1 MGEDEPSEN
10 PTPLPVTMERN
21 ASAQIGLAF
30 TVLAL
35 ILASNSIINDD
46 WLNERADTDSWG
58 DITLTQDL
66 KIGLTD
72 MTSETCVDGSD
83 CESESEDFKFKFENC
98 GDDCTIFEEFQNTG
112 FVTIILLLIGC
123 IILLVATVFQVRLFA
138 GMHSKTPNLL
148 SLSGSIWLGLT
159 LLIWHLMLPEAGTE
173 MSWGQGPWI
182 LTLAS
187 CFGII
192 AGFSNNLYSVI
203 EGPPR
208 MRAKGVRSGTEM
220 KEFPLKESSCGNH
233 TLSILVDS
241 DLVRVARISRI
252 GASPQV
258 KDVLATRRDSYT
270 GFSHQ
275 RLDWLDDF
283 KGLWWILSGASLI
296 SAFMISGLF
305 FVIFGITT
313 TLLVL
318 QLMDPERFVIST
330 NSGNHSFFINRWRSN
345 RELTDLAME
354 LVDDV
359 MIGVLRGEDLDTET
373 LDKRANLIATRFAL
387 NQKAIQ
393 DKIHNE
399 SQEKQAQKLVAP
411 PPQQLVA
418 KAPESTSIIP
428 STENNIEDKQE
439 EVAEPEASTTDE
451 KDANSTVES
460 ESEPEGEEPSSEP
473 GNDVDEPDTAVLNSE
488 LDESEGEETETKN
501 PATPP
506 STSPTPVAPYTTSPP
521 PVASI
526 PPPPIAAIPPPSAAP
541 PSMAPPPP
549 ATAIPPPPPSA
560 APPSMAPP
568 PPIAAIPPPPI
579 AAIPPPTAA
588 PPSMAPPPPIAVI
601 PPPPAT
607 MPPPPGAG
615 FPPPMLQNQPVT
627 SPPPV
632 IVKGAPREDNLSDDE
647 KDDLLGD
654 LSD

>member
-10 PTPLPVTMERN
+10 PTSLPVTMERN

-46 WLNERADTDSWG
+46 WLNERADTDSGG

-83 CESESEDFKFKFENC
+83 CESESEDFKFKFESC
-98 GDDCTIFEEFQNTG
+98 GGDCTIFEEFQNTG

-138 GMHSKTPNLL
+138 GMPSKTPNLL

-159 LLIWHLMLPEAGTE
+159 LLIWHLMLPETGNE

-241 DLVRVARISRI
+241 DLIRVARISRI

-354 LVDDV
+354 LVDDA

-387 NQKAIQ
+387 DQKALQ
-393 DKIHNE
+393 DKMHNE

-418 KAPESTSIIP
+418 KASESTSINP
-428 STENNIEDKQE
+428 STENNIEDKQ
-439 EVAEPEASTTDE
+439 AEAAESEDSTTDE
-451 KDANSTVES
+451 KDANSTEES
-460 ESEPEGEEPSSEP
+460 ESGPEGEEPSSESR
-473 GNDVDEPDTAVLNSE
+473 NDVDEPDTAVLNNE

-501 PATPP
+501 PATSP
-506 STSPTPVAPYTTSPP
+506 SNSPTPMAPSTAAPP
-521 PVASI
+521 PMASI
-526 PPPPIAAIPPPSAAP
+526 PPPPIAAIP
-541 PSMAPPPP
+541 SMAPPPP
-549 ATAIPPPPPSA
+549 IAAIPPPPSA

-568 PPIAAIPPPPI
+568 PPIAA
-579 AAIPPPTAA
+579 
-588 PPSMAPPPPIAVI
+588 I

>member
-83 CESESEDFKFKFENC
+83 CESESEDFKFKFESC
-98 GDDCTIFEEFQNTG
+98 GDDCTSFEEFQNTG
-112 FVTIILLLIGC
+112 FVTIILLLIGS

-138 GMHSKTPNLL
+138 GMPSKTPNLL

-182 LTLAS
+182 LALAS

-241 DLVRVARISRI
+241 DLIRVARISRI

-345 RELTDLAME
+345 RELTDLAMD

-359 MIGVLRGEDLDTET
+359 MIGVLRGGDLDTET

-393 DKIHNE
+393 EKMHNE
-399 SQEKQAQKLVAP
+399 SQEKQAQKLVPP

-418 KAPESTSIIP
+418 NAPESTSINP
-428 STENNIEDKQE
+428 STENNIEDKQAKA
-439 EVAEPEASTTDE
+439 AEPEDSTTDE
-451 KDANSTVES
+451 KDANSTEES
-460 ESEPEGEEPSSEP
+460 ESGLEVDEPNSESTN
-473 GNDVDEPDTAVLNSE
+473 GVAEPDTAVPNSE
-488 LDESEGEETETKN
+488 LDESEGEEIETQN

-506 STSPTPVAPYTTSPP
+506 SNSPTPMAPSTAAPP
-521 PVASI
+521 PMASI
-526 PPPPIAAIPPPSAAP
+526 PPPPIAAP

-549 ATAIPPPPPSA
+549 IAAIPPPPPSA

-579 AAIPPPTAA
+579 AAIPPPSAA
-588 PPSMAPPPPIAVI
+588 PPSMAPPPPIAAI

>member
-46 WLNERADTDSWG
+46 WLNERADTDSGG
-58 DITLTQDL
+58 DITSGQDR

-83 CESESEDFKFKFENC
+83 CESESEDFKFKFESC

-112 FVTIILLLIGC
+112 FVTIILLLIGS

-138 GMHSKTPNLL
+138 GMPSKTPNLL

-159 LLIWHLMLPEAGTE
+159 LLIWHLMLPETGNE

-241 DLVRVARISRI
+241 DLIRVARISRI

-283 KGLWWILSGASLI
+283 KGLWWILSGSSLI

-305 FVIFGITT
+305 FVIFGIST

-345 RELTDLAME
+345 RELTDLAMD
-354 LVDDV
+354 LVDDA
-359 MIGVLRGEDLDTET
+359 MIGVLRGGDLDTET

-393 DKIHNE
+393 DKMHNE

-418 KAPESTSIIP
+418 NVPESPSINP
-428 STENNIEDKQE
+428 STENNIEDKQAKA
-439 EVAEPEASTTDE
+439 AEPEDSTTDE
-451 KDANSTVES
+451 KDANSTEES
-460 ESEPEGEEPSSEP
+460 ESGPEVEELRAEPTNG
-473 GNDVDEPDTAVLNSE
+473 VAEPDTAVPNSE
-488 LDESEGEETETKN
+488 LDESEGEEIETQN

-506 STSPTPVAPYTTSPP
+506 SNSPTPMAPSTAAPP
-521 PVASI
+521 PMASI
-526 PPPPIAAIPPPSAAP
+526 PPPPIAAI

-579 AAIPPPTAA
+579 AAIPPPPIAA
-588 PPSMAPPPPIAVI
+588 IPPPPIAAI

-607 MPPPPGAG
+607 MPPPLGAG
-615 FPPPMLQNQPVT
+615 FPSPMLQNQPVT

>member
-66 KIGLTD
+66 KISLTD

-83 CESESEDFKFKFENC
+83 CESESEDFKFKFESC
-98 GDDCTIFEEFQNTG
+98 GDDCTSFEEFQNTG

-138 GMHSKTPNLL
+138 GMPSKTPNLL

-182 LTLAS
+182 LALAS

-241 DLVRVARISRI
+241 DLIRVARISRI

-354 LVDDV
+354 LVDDA

-393 DKIHNE
+393 DKMHNE
-399 SQEKQAQKLVAP
+399 SQEKQAQKLVPP

-418 KAPESTSIIP
+418 NAPESTSINP
-428 STENNIEDKQE
+428 STENNIEDKQAKA
-439 EVAEPEASTTDE
+439 AEPEDSTTDE
-451 KDANSTVES
+451 KDANSTEES
-460 ESEPEGEEPSSEP
+460 ESGPEVEESNSESTN
-473 GNDVDEPDTAVLNSE
+473 GVAESDTAVPNSE
-488 LDESEGEETETKN
+488 LDESEGEEIETQN

-506 STSPTPVAPYTTSPP
+506 SNSPTPMAPSTAAPP
-521 PVASI
+521 PMASI
-526 PPPPIAAIPPPSAAP
+526 PPPPIAAI

-568 PPIAAIPPPPI
+568 PPIAA
-579 AAIPPPTAA
+579 
-588 PPSMAPPPPIAVI
+588 I

>member
-66 KIGLTD
+66 KISLTD
-72 MTSETCVDGSD
+72 TTSEACVDGSD

-112 FVTIILLLIGC
+112 FVTIILLLIGSV
-123 IILLVATVFQVRLFA
+123 ILLVATVFQVRLFA
-138 GMHSKTPNLL
+138 GMPSKTPNLL

-182 LTLAS
+182 LALAS

-241 DLVRVARISRI
+241 DLIRVARISRI

-345 RELTDLAME
+345 RELTDLAMD

-359 MIGVLRGEDLDTET
+359 MIGVLRGGDLDTET

-393 DKIHNE
+393 DKMHNE
-399 SQEKQAQKLVAP
+399 SQEKQAQKLVPP

-418 KAPESTSIIP
+418 NAPESTSINP
-428 STENNIEDKQE
+428 STENNIEDKQAKA
-439 EVAEPEASTTDE
+439 AEPEDSTTDD
-451 KDANSTVES
+451 KDANSTEES
-460 ESEPEGEEPSSEP
+460 ESGPEVEEPNSEST
-473 GNDVDEPDTAVLNSE
+473 NSVAEPDIAVPNSE
-488 LDESEGEETETKN
+488 LDESEGEKIETQN
-501 PATPP
+501 QATPP
-506 STSPTPVAPYTTSPP
+506 SNSPTPMAPSTAAPAP
-521 PVASI
+521 MASI
-526 PPPPIAAIPPPSAAP
+526 PPPPIAAI

-579 AAIPPPTAA
+579 AAIPPPSAA
-588 PPSMAPPPPIAVI
+588 PPSMAPPPSIAAI

>member
-66 KIGLTD
+66 KISLTD
-72 MTSETCVDGSD
+72 TTSEACVDGSD

-112 FVTIILLLIGC
+112 FVTIILLLIGS

-138 GMHSKTPNLL
+138 GMPSKTPNLL

-182 LTLAS
+182 LALAS

-241 DLVRVARISRI
+241 DLIRVARISRI

-345 RELTDLAME
+345 RELTDLAMD

-359 MIGVLRGEDLDTET
+359 MIGVLRGGDLDTET

-393 DKIHNE
+393 DKMHNE
-399 SQEKQAQKLVAP
+399 SQEKQAQKLVPP

-418 KAPESTSIIP
+418 NDPDSTSINP
-428 STENNIEDKQE
+428 STENNIEDKQAKA
-439 EVAEPEASTTDE
+439 AEPEDSTTDD
-451 KDANSTVES
+451 KDANSTEES
-460 ESEPEGEEPSSEP
+460 ESGPEVEEPNSESTN
-473 GNDVDEPDTAVLNSE
+473 GVAEPDIAVPNSE
-488 LDESEGEETETKN
+488 LDESEGEKIETQN
-501 PATPP
+501 QATPP
-506 STSPTPVAPYTTSPP
+506 SNSPTPMAPSTAAPP
-521 PVASI
+521 PMASIPPPPIAAIPSMAPPPPATAIPPPPPSAAPPTMAPPPPIAAI

-549 ATAIPPPPPSA
+549 
-560 APPSMAPP
+560 
-568 PPIAAIPPPPI
+568 IAA
-579 AAIPPPTAA
+579 
-588 PPSMAPPPPIAVI
+588 I

>member
-66 KIGLTD
+66 KISLTD
-72 MTSETCVDGSD
+72 TTSESCVDGSD

-112 FVTIILLLIGC
+112 FVTIILLLIGS

-138 GMHSKTPNLL
+138 GMPSKTPNLL

-182 LTLAS
+182 LALAS

-241 DLVRVARISRI
+241 DLIRVARISRI

-345 RELTDLAME
+345 RELTDLAMD

-359 MIGVLRGEDLDTET
+359 MIGVLRGGDLDTET

-393 DKIHNE
+393 DKMHNE
-399 SQEKQAQKLVAP
+399 SQEKQAQKLVPP

-418 KAPESTSIIP
+418 NAPESTSINP
-428 STENNIEDKQE
+428 STENNIEDKQAKA
-439 EVAEPEASTTDE
+439 AEPEDSTTDD
-451 KDANSTVES
+451 KDANSTEES
-460 ESEPEGEEPSSEP
+460 ESGPEVEEPNSEP
-473 GNDVDEPDTAVLNSE
+473 TNGVAEPDTAVPNSE
-488 LDESEGEETETKN
+488 LDESEGEKIETQN
-501 PATPP
+501 QATPP
-506 STSPTPVAPYTTSPP
+506 SNSPTPMAPFT
-521 PVASI
+521 AA
-526 PPPPIAAIPPPSAAP
+526 PPPIAAI

-579 AAIPPPTAA
+579 AAIPPPSAA
-588 PPSMAPPPPIAVI
+588 PPSMAPPPPIAAI

>member
-83 CESESEDFKFKFENC
+83 CESESEDFKFKFESC
-98 GDDCTIFEEFQNTG
+98 GDDCTSFEEFQNTG
-112 FVTIILLLIGC
+112 FVTIILLLIGS

-138 GMHSKTPNLL
+138 GMPSKTPNLL

-182 LTLAS
+182 LALAS

-241 DLVRVARISRI
+241 DLIRVARISRI

-345 RELTDLAME
+345 RELTDLAMD
-354 LVDDV
+354 LVDDA

-393 DKIHNE
+393 DKMHNE
-399 SQEKQAQKLVAP
+399 SQEKQAQKLVPP

-418 KAPESTSIIP
+418 NAPESTSINP
-428 STENNIEDKQE
+428 STENNIEDKQAKA
-439 EVAEPEASTTDE
+439 AEPEDSTTDE
-451 KDANSTVES
+451 KDANSTEES
-460 ESEPEGEEPSSEP
+460 ESGLEVEEPNSESTN
-473 GNDVDEPDTAVLNSE
+473 GVAEPDTAVPNSE
-488 LDESEGEETETKN
+488 LDESEGEEIETQN

-506 STSPTPVAPYTTSPP
+506 SNSPTPMAPSTAAPP
-521 PVASI
+521 PMASI
-526 PPPPIAAIPPPSAAP
+526 PPPPIAAI

-568 PPIAAIPPPPI
+568 PPIAA
-579 AAIPPPTAA
+579 
-588 PPSMAPPPPIAVI
+588 I

>member
-46 WLNERADTDSWG
+46 WLNERADTDSGG

-66 KIGLTD
+66 KISLTD
-72 MTSETCVDGSD
+72 TTSETCVDGSD

-98 GDDCTIFEEFQNTG
+98 GDDCTSFEEFQNTG
-112 FVTIILLLIGC
+112 FVTIVLLLIGC
-123 IILLVATVFQVRLFA
+123 VILLVATVFQVRLFA
-138 GMHSKTPNLL
+138 GTPSKTPNLL

-182 LTLAS
+182 LILAS

-192 AGFSNNLYSVI
+192 AGFSSNLYSVI

-208 MRAKGVRSGTEM
+208 MRAKGVRSEIEM
-220 KEFPLKESSCGNH
+220 REFPLKESSCGNH

-241 DLVRVARISRI
+241 DLIRVVRISRI

-283 KGLWWILSGASLI
+283 KGLWWVLSGASLI

-305 FVIFGITT
+305 FVIFGIST
-313 TLLVL
+313 TLLAL

-345 RELTDLAME
+345 RELTDLAMD

-359 MIGVLRGEDLDTET
+359 MIGVLRGGDLDTET

-387 NQKAIQ
+387 TQKAMQ
-393 DKIHNE
+393 EKMHNA
-399 SQEKQAQKLVAP
+399 SQEKEAQKSVTP
-411 PPQQLVA
+411 PPLQIA
-418 KAPESTSIIP
+418 ATNASESSVITP
-428 STENNIEDKQE
+428 PTEENIEVNQV
-439 EVAEPEASTTDE
+439 EVAESEDSTTDE
-451 KDANSTVES
+451 GIDSSIAKIASEPEAEEPSLESTTDVIESHAAVS
-460 ESEPEGEEPSSEP
+460 ESEL
-473 GNDVDEPDTAVLNSE
+473 DV
-488 LDESEGEETETKN
+488 SEGEENETKV
-501 PATPP
+501 PPSPPPLMTPPPPVTATPP
-506 STSPTPVAPYTTSPP
+506 PSAVPPSMRPPP
-521 PVASI
+521 PVTAI
-526 PPPPIAAIPPPSAAP
+526 PPPPSAVP

-549 ATAIPPPPPSA
+549 VTAIPPLPS
-560 APPSMAPP
+560 
-568 PPIAAIPPPPI
+568 
-579 AAIPPPTAA
+579 T
-588 PPSMAPPPPIAVI
+588 I

-615 FPPPMLQNQPVT
+615 FPPPMLQDQSIT

>member
-66 KIGLTD
+66 KISLTD
-72 MTSETCVDGSD
+72 TTSEACVDGSD

-112 FVTIILLLIGC
+112 FVTIILLLIGSV
-123 IILLVATVFQVRLFA
+123 ILLVATVFQVRLFA
-138 GMHSKTPNLL
+138 GMPSKTPNLL

-182 LTLAS
+182 LALAS

-241 DLVRVARISRI
+241 DLIRVARISRI

-345 RELTDLAME
+345 RELTDLAMD

-359 MIGVLRGEDLDTET
+359 MIGVLRGGDLDTET

-393 DKIHNE
+393 DKMHNE
-399 SQEKQAQKLVAP
+399 SQEKQAQKLVPP

-418 KAPESTSIIP
+418 NAPESTSINP
-428 STENNIEDKQE
+428 STENNIEDKQAKA
-439 EVAEPEASTTDE
+439 AEPEDSTTDE
-451 KDANSTVES
+451 KDANSTEES
-460 ESEPEGEEPSSEP
+460 ESGPEVEEPNSESTN
-473 GNDVDEPDTAVLNSE
+473 GVAEPDIAVPNSE
-488 LDESEGEETETKN
+488 LDKSEGEKIETQN
-501 PATPP
+501 QATPP
-506 STSPTPVAPYTTSPP
+506 SNSPTPMAPSTAAPP
-521 PVASI
+521 PMASI
-526 PPPPIAAIPPPSAAP
+526 PPPPIAAI

-579 AAIPPPTAA
+579 AAIPPPSAA
-588 PPSMAPPPPIAVI
+588 PPSMAPPPPIAAI

>member
-83 CESESEDFKFKFENC
+83 CESESEDFKFKFESC

-138 GMHSKTPNLL
+138 GMPSKTPNLL

-182 LTLAS
+182 LALAS

-241 DLVRVARISRI
+241 DLIRVARISRI

-305 FVIFGITT
+305 FVIFGIST

-354 LVDDV
+354 LVDDA
-359 MIGVLRGEDLDTET
+359 MIGVLRGGDLDTET

-393 DKIHNE
+393 DKMHNE

-418 KAPESTSIIP
+418 KAPESTSINP
-428 STENNIEDKQE
+428 STENNIEDKQAE
-439 EVAEPEASTTDE
+439 AAEPEDSTTDE
-451 KDANSTVES
+451 KDANSTEES
-460 ESEPEGEEPSSEP
+460 ESGPEVEELSAEPTNG
-473 GNDVDEPDTAVLNSE
+473 VAEPDTAVPNSE
-488 LDESEGEETETKN
+488 LDESEGEEIETQN

-506 STSPTPVAPYTTSPP
+506 SNSPTPMAPSTAAPP
-521 PVASI
+521 PMASI
-526 PPPPIAAIPPPSAAP
+526 PPPPIAAI

-568 PPIAAIPPPPI
+568 PPIAA
-579 AAIPPPTAA
+579 
-588 PPSMAPPPPIAVI
+588 I

>member
-66 KIGLTD
+66 KISLTD
-72 MTSETCVDGSD
+72 TTSEACVDGSD

-112 FVTIILLLIGC
+112 FVTIILLLIGSV
-123 IILLVATVFQVRLFA
+123 ILLVATVFQVRLFA
-138 GMHSKTPNLL
+138 GMPSKTPNLL

-182 LTLAS
+182 LALAS

-241 DLVRVARISRI
+241 DLIRVARISRI

-345 RELTDLAME
+345 RELTDLAMD

-359 MIGVLRGEDLDTET
+359 MIGVLRGGDLDTET

-393 DKIHNE
+393 DKMHNE
-399 SQEKQAQKLVAP
+399 SQEKQAQKLVPP

-418 KAPESTSIIP
+418 NAPESTSINP
-428 STENNIEDKQE
+428 STENNIEDKQAKA
-439 EVAEPEASTTDE
+439 AEPEDSTTDE
-451 KDANSTVES
+451 KDANSTEES
-460 ESEPEGEEPSSEP
+460 ESGPEVEEPNSESTN
-473 GNDVDEPDTAVLNSE
+473 GVAEPDIAVPNSE
-488 LDESEGEETETKN
+488 LDESEGEKIETQN
-501 PATPP
+501 QATPP
-506 STSPTPVAPYTTSPP
+506 SNSPTPMAPSTAAPP
-521 PVASI
+521 PMASI
-526 PPPPIAAIPPPSAAP
+526 PPPPIAAI

-568 PPIAAIPPPPI
+568 LPIAAIPPPPI
-579 AAIPPPTAA
+579 AAIPPPSAA
-588 PPSMAPPPPIAVI
+588 PPSMAPPPPIAAI

>member
-66 KIGLTD
+66 KISLTD
-72 MTSETCVDGSD
+72 TTSEACVDGSD

-112 FVTIILLLIGC
+112 FVTIILLLIGS

-138 GMHSKTPNLL
+138 GMPSKTPNLL

-182 LTLAS
+182 LALAS

-241 DLVRVARISRI
+241 DLIRVARISRI

-345 RELTDLAME
+345 RELTDLAMD

-359 MIGVLRGEDLDTET
+359 MIGVLRGGDLDTET

-393 DKIHNE
+393 DKMHNE
-399 SQEKQAQKLVAP
+399 SQEKQAQKLVPP

-418 KAPESTSIIP
+418 NAPESTSINP
-428 STENNIEDKQE
+428 STENNIEDKQAKA
-439 EVAEPEASTTDE
+439 AEPEDSTTDD
-451 KDANSTVES
+451 KDANSTEES
-460 ESEPEGEEPSSEP
+460 ESGPEVEEPNSESTN
-473 GNDVDEPDTAVLNSE
+473 GVAEPDIAVPNSE
-488 LDESEGEETETKN
+488 LDESEGEKIETQN
-501 PATPP
+501 QATPP
-506 STSPTPVAPYTTSPP
+506 SNSPTPMAPSTAAPP
-521 PVASI
+521 PMASI
-526 PPPPIAAIPPPSAAP
+526 PPPPIAAI

-579 AAIPPPTAA
+579 AAIPPPSAA
-588 PPSMAPPPPIAVI
+588 PPSMAPPPPIAAI

>member
-66 KIGLTD
+66 KISLTD
-72 MTSETCVDGSD
+72 TTSEACVDGSD

-112 FVTIILLLIGC
+112 FVTIILLLIGS

-138 GMHSKTPNLL
+138 GMPSKTPNLL

-182 LTLAS
+182 LALAS

-241 DLVRVARISRI
+241 DLIRVARISRI

-345 RELTDLAME
+345 RELTDLAMD

-359 MIGVLRGEDLDTET
+359 MIGVLRGGDLDTET

-393 DKIHNE
+393 DKMHNE
-399 SQEKQAQKLVAP
+399 SQEKQAQKLVPP

-418 KAPESTSIIP
+418 NAPESTSINP
-428 STENNIEDKQE
+428 STENNIEDKQAKA
-439 EVAEPEASTTDE
+439 AEPEDSTTDD
-451 KDANSTVES
+451 KDANSTEES
-460 ESEPEGEEPSSEP
+460 ESGPEVEEPNSESTN
-473 GNDVDEPDTAVLNSE
+473 GVAEPDIAVPNSE
-488 LDESEGEETETKN
+488 LDKSEGEKIETQN
-501 PATPP
+501 QATPP
-506 STSPTPVAPYTTSPP
+506 SNSPTPMAPSTAAPP
-521 PVASI
+521 PMASI
-526 PPPPIAAIPPPSAAP
+526 PPPPIAAI

-579 AAIPPPTAA
+579 AAIPPPSAA
-588 PPSMAPPPPIAVI
+588 PPSMAPPPPIAAI

>member
-66 KIGLTD
+66 KISLTD
-72 MTSETCVDGSD
+72 TTSESCVDGSD

-112 FVTIILLLIGC
+112 FVTIILLLIGSV
-123 IILLVATVFQVRLFA
+123 ILLVATVFQVRLFA
-138 GMHSKTPNLL
+138 GMPSKTPNLL

-182 LTLAS
+182 LALAS

-241 DLVRVARISRI
+241 DLIRVARISRI

-345 RELTDLAME
+345 RELTDLAMD

-359 MIGVLRGEDLDTET
+359 MIGVLRGGDLDTET

-393 DKIHNE
+393 EKMHNE
-399 SQEKQAQKLVAP
+399 SQEKQAQKLVPP

-418 KAPESTSIIP
+418 NAPESTSINP
-428 STENNIEDKQE
+428 STENNIEDKQAKA
-439 EVAEPEASTTDE
+439 AEPEDSTTDE
-451 KDANSTVES
+451 KDANSTEES
-460 ESEPEGEEPSSEP
+460 ESGPEVEEPNSESTN
-473 GNDVDEPDTAVLNSE
+473 GVAEPDIAVPNSE
-488 LDESEGEETETKN
+488 LDKSEGEEIETQN
-501 PATPP
+501 QATPP
-506 STSPTPVAPYTTSPP
+506 SNSPTPMAPSTAAPP
-521 PVASI
+521 PMASI
-526 PPPPIAAIPPPSAAP
+526 PPPPIAAI

-579 AAIPPPTAA
+579 AAIPPPSAA
-588 PPSMAPPPPIAVI
+588 PPSMAPPPPIAAI

>member
-83 CESESEDFKFKFENC
+83 CESESEDFKFKFESC

-112 FVTIILLLIGC
+112 FVTIILLLIGS

-138 GMHSKTPNLL
+138 GMPSKTPNLL

-241 DLVRVARISRI
+241 DLIRVARISRI

-305 FVIFGITT
+305 FVIFGIST

-345 RELTDLAME
+345 RELTDLAMK
-354 LVDDV
+354 LVDDA

-393 DKIHNE
+393 DKMHNE

-418 KAPESTSIIP
+418 NVPESPSINP
-428 STENNIEDKQE
+428 STENNIEDKQAKA
-439 EVAEPEASTTDE
+439 AEPEDSTTDE
-451 KDANSTVES
+451 KDANSTEES
-460 ESEPEGEEPSSEP
+460 ESGPEVEELRAEPTNG
-473 GNDVDEPDTAVLNSE
+473 VAEPDTAVPNSE
-488 LDESEGEETETKN
+488 LDESEGEEIETQN

-506 STSPTPVAPYTTSPP
+506 SNSPTPMAPSTAAPP
-521 PVASI
+521 PMASI
-526 PPPPIAAIPPPSAAP
+526 PPPPIAAI

-579 AAIPPPTAA
+579 AAIPPP
-588 PPSMAPPPPIAVI
+588 PIAAI

-607 MPPPPGAG
+607 MPPPLGAG
-615 FPPPMLQNQPVT
+615 FPSPMLQNQPVT

>member
-46 WLNERADTDSWG
+46 WLNVRADTDSWG

-72 MTSETCVDGSD
+72 MTSETCVDGND

-112 FVTIILLLIGC
+112 FVTIILVLIGC

-138 GMHSKTPNLL
+138 GMPSKTPNLL

-345 RELTDLAME
+345 RELTDLAMD
-354 LVDDV
+354 LVDDA
-359 MIGVLRGEDLDTET
+359 MIGVLRGGDLDTET

-393 DKIHNE
+393 DKMHNE

-418 KAPESTSIIP
+418 NVSEPPSINP
-428 STENNIEDKQE
+428 STENNIEDKQAKA
-439 EVAEPEASTTDE
+439 AEPEDSTTDE

-460 ESEPEGEEPSSEP
+460 ESESEGEEPSSESTN
-473 GNDVDEPDTAVLNSE
+473 GVVEPDTAVPNSE
-488 LDESEGEETETKN
+488 LDESKGGEIETQN

-506 STSPTPVAPYTTSPP
+506 STSPTPMAPSTATPP
-521 PVASI
+521 PMTSI
-526 PPPPIAAIPPPSAAP
+526 PPPPIAAI

-568 PPIAAIPPPPI
+568 PPIAAIPPPP
-579 AAIPPPTAA
+579 PSAA
-588 PPSMAPPPPIAVI
+588 PPSMAPPPPIAAI

-615 FPPPMLQNQPVT
+615 FPSPMLQNQPVT